1 MENEIMVYNLL
12 TLGSI
17 LSPRGSRPFRGLD
30 FVMKQTP
37 KKKPEL
43 FPKNNLREIRKRR
56 GYESPAEFGALV
68 GLSAAQIV
76 RIENRTR
83 RFRIS
88 VAQKCAKILHVTL
101 QELCN
106 APTLGVEKQGID
118 PSTMN
123 LALAAIYNA
132 CDNQSVNP
140 NAEQMA
146 QLVTEVYN
154 DIVTINLDIHQV
166 QLKAES
172 LVSKLFV
179 KAA

>member
-1 MENEIMVYNLL
+1 
-12 TLGSI
+12 
-17 LSPRGSRPFRGLD
+17 
-30 FVMKQTP
+30 MKQKL

-68 GLSAAQIV
+68 GVTATQII

-88 VAQKCAKILHVTL
+88 FALKCAKILHVGL

-106 APTLGVEKQGID
+106 VPIPGVERPGVD

-123 LALAAIYNA
+123 LALSAIYNA
-132 CDNQSVNP
+132 CDSRSVNLS
-140 NAEQMA
+140 AEQMA
-146 QLVTEVYN
+146 QMVTEVYN
-154 DIVTINLDIHQV
+154 DIVTINLDIHQI
-166 QLKAES
+166 QLKADS
-172 LVSKLFV
+172 LVGMV
-179 KAA
+179 AAKAA

>member
-1 MENEIMVYNLL
+1 
-12 TLGSI
+12 
-17 LSPRGSRPFRGLD
+17 
-30 FVMKQTP
+30 MKQKP

-68 GLSAAQIV
+68 GVTATQVI

-88 VAQKCAKILHVTL
+88 FAQKCAKILHVGL
-101 QELCN
+101 QELCDL
-106 APTLGVEKQGID
+106 PLPGVERPGID

-123 LALAAIYNA
+123 LALSAIYNA
-132 CDNQSVNP
+132 CDSQGVNL
-140 NAEQMA
+140 NAEQMS

-154 DIVTINLDIHQV
+154 DIVTINLDIHQI
-166 QLKAES
+166 QLKAEA
-172 LVSKLFV
+172 LVKRVARPLMS
-179 KAA
+179 